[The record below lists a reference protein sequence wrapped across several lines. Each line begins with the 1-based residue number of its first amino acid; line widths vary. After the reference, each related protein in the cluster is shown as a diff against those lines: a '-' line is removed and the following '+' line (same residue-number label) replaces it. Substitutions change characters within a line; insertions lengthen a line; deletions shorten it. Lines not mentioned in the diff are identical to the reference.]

1 MDLRR
6 SEESRI
12 TYMKCMK
19 LMTSRNSSFLYLGF
33 LKKNLL
39 SSLLF
44 KEKLYSNTFRSNFRK
59 YFNFYNIGKIKKLN
73 IKNNKNTF

>member
-39 SSLLF
+39 RYFRVFYLKKNFIQIHL
-44 KEKLYSNTFRSNFRK
+44 EVILESNLTFIILER
-59 YFNFYNIGKIKKLN
+59 
-73 IKNNKNTF
+73 

>member
-39 SSLLF
+39 KIFSSLLF
-44 KEKLYSNTFRSNFRK
+44 IEKLYSNTFRSNFK
-59 YFNFYNIGKIKKLN
+59 KCFNFYNI
-73 IKNNKNTF
+73 